1 MKPILCFEQDCLHI
15 DDSGATL
22 TEAYCRERFAYWV
35 EEEEQDPNEISFI
48 PEYEDDFLIVY
59 QVLNCEGESW
69 KLMQSK

>member
-22 TEAYCRERFAYWV
+22 TEAYCREQFAYWFDEGQTEDEV
-35 EEEEQDPNEISFI
+35 AFI
-48 PEYEDDFLIVY
+48 LEYEDDFLIVF
-59 QVLNCEGESW
+59 QALNCEGESW